1 MDYLLKVDSILK
13 RFGDLLAV
21 NNLSFDIRKGEIFAL
36 LGPNGA
42 GKTTIVRMLMNII
55 KPDAGDIKY
64 YLDCDDHT
72 TNLNSSQIGYLP
84 EERGL
89 YQEIPIIKTL
99 EFMGIIRGMNKT
111 QARKSAEEW
120 LDKLELLK
128 RKNDKLNT
136 LSKGNQ
142 QKIQFISA
150 ILHNPIFAILDEP
163 FSGFDPINQETFL
176 TIIRQLRENGT
187 TILLSAHQM
196 HLVEKIADRVLL
208 LNEGRKIAYGAVDE
222 IKQEYSKASIV
233 SIKVDGSPELSTLR
247 LNDSADKIEV
257 VNNNEIRIYLDRNKY
272 LSKLLND
279 ISSKYNIISVKTE
292 QISLHDIFIDKV
304 KQDEARTN
312 E

>member
-208 LNEGRKIAYGAVDE
+208 LNGGRKIAYGAVDE
-222 IKQEYSKASIV
+222 IKREYSKASIV

-247 LNDSADKIEV
+247 HNDSADKIEV